1 MGSLCYHA
9 HGLCFNQDFPNIVC
23 NIVDISR
30 KRAIKRKKKMKSSD
44 FFLKSVMKRFS
55 SNGEGIIDIFLLSK
69 KIFNRYQYI
78 CLPILNFPL
87 TRGGHLVL
95 NIRFWS
101 TDSYSK
107 TVTPTKVFAPSVLN
121 RLVWRRKTLT
131 AFSHNFS

>member
-1 MGSLCYHA
+1 
-9 HGLCFNQDFPNIVC
+9 
-23 NIVDISR
+23 
-30 KRAIKRKKKMKSSD
+30 MKSSD

-131 AFSHNFS
+131 AFSHNFSWGQIFLHLCLGRWNQTCSCITEPKQLLRL